1 MDAYE
6 RAYKEGLKN
15 ELIERLRLRCKEWRA
30 KEIDARDAMYDLEIF
45 VQEIWGEEEWS
56 ARMMILMRMFGFGSI
71 F

>member
-45 VQEIWGEEEWS
+45 VQEIWGDEE
-56 ARMMILMRMFGFGSI
+56 
-71 F
+71 

>member
-30 KEIDARDAMYDLEIF
+30 KEIDASDAMYDLEIF
-45 VQEIWGEEEWS
+45 VQEIWGDEE
-56 ARMMILMRMFGFGSI
+56 
-71 F
+71 